1 MESVNKCVLARFLT
15 GSTDS
20 PQRLC
25 CKMYKGNII
34 RKKNVILGL
43 KMLGPE
49 TLQSKGKT
57 VYGVLTSSLEE
68 RNSALKIIGGL

>member
-1 MESVNKCVLARFLT
+1 MLQNV
-15 GSTDS
+15 
-20 PQRLC
+20 QREYHQ
-25 CKMYKGNII
+25 KKK
-34 RKKNVILGL
+34 KKNVILGL